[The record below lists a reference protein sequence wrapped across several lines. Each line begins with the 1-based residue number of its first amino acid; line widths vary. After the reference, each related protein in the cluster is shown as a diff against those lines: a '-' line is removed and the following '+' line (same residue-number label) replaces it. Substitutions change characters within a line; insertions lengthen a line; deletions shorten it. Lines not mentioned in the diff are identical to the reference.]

1 VEWNLSPEQDAYQEA
16 FRGWLSD
23 VAAPDVVRR
32 WLDAGD
38 AAAFEKL
45 FADGGWGGVGLPE
58 ELGGQGGGLVEL
70 ALTAEELARAAA
82 PSAGWLATVLAVP
95 ALAWA
100 GHRDLA
106 ELALAGQG
114 AACLV
119 PAECVPDEAPPLS
132 VDETG
137 AVSGSVPRVLAGGTA
152 VTFVVPA
159 VPSGTASSGTASSG
173 TASSGTGDGL
183 ELRLVE
189 TGASGITRTGRK
201 LLDRSRALADVRLDR
216 VPSRRLEL
224 ADPAGVLRQA
234 SARAAVL
241 VAADSLGAS
250 SRMLDLAVA
259 YSKQRHQFGVPIGS
273 FQAVKHAAAMILV
286 GVEAARSA
294 VYFAAA
300 SVDAGGP
307 EAFLHA
313 AAVKAQVT
321 AEGSRTAD
329 SALTLHGAIGYTWE
343 YDLQLFYK
351 RARLNEKLLGTPA
364 QWNERIA
371 SGLALV

>member
-1 VEWNLSPEQDAYQEA
+1 
-16 FRGWLSD
+16 
-23 VAAPDVVRR
+23 
-32 WLDAGD
+32 
-38 AAAFEKL
+38 
-45 FADGGWGGVGLPE
+45 
-58 ELGGQGGGLVEL
+58 
-70 ALTAEELARAAA
+70 
-82 PSAGWLATVLAVP
+82 
-95 ALAWA
+95 
-100 GHRDLA
+100 
-106 ELALAGQG
+106 
-114 AACLV
+114 
-119 PAECVPDEAPPLS
+119 VPDEAPPLS

-137 AVSGSVPRVLAGGTA
+137 AVSGSVPRVLAGDTA
-152 VTFVVPA
+152 VRFVVPA
-159 VPSGTASSGTASSG
+159 GR
-173 TASSGTGDGL
+173 

-189 TGASGITRTGRK
+189 ADAPGVTRTGRK
-201 LLDRSRALADVRLDR
+201 LLDRSRSVAEVTLDHA
-216 VPSRRLEL
+216 PSQRLEL

-250 SRMLDLAVA
+250 SRMLDLTVA

-307 EAFLHA
+307 ESFLHA

-321 AEGSRTAD
+321 AEGARTAD

-343 YDLQLFYK
+343 YDLQLFFK
-351 RARLNEKLLGTPA
+351 RAKLDEKLLGTPA

-371 SGLALV
+371 VGLALA

>member
-16 FRGWLSD
+16 FRGWLTD
-23 VAAPDVVRR
+23 MAPPDAVRR

-38 AAAFEKL
+38 PAAFEKL
-45 FADGGWGGVGLPE
+45 FTDGGWAGVGLPT

-95 ALAWA
+95 ALALA
-100 GHRDLA
+100 GDRDLA
-106 ELALAGQG
+106 ELALAGQ
-114 AACLV
+114 AAAYLA

-137 AVSGSVPRVLAGGTA
+137 AISGSVPRVLAGGTA
-152 VTFVVPA
+152 VRFVVPVA
-159 VPSGTASSGTASSG
+159 
-173 TASSGTGDGL
+173 DGR

-189 TGASGITRTGRK
+189 AGAPEVTRTGRK
-201 LLDRSRALADVRLDR
+201 LLDRSRSVADVRLDH
-216 VPSRRLEL
+216 VPSQRLEL

-250 SRMLDLAVA
+250 GRMLDLAVA

-307 EAFLHA
+307 DAFLHA

-321 AEGSRTAD
+321 AEGARAAD

-343 YDLQLFYK
+343 YDLQLFFK
-351 RARLNEKLLGTPA
+351 RARLDEKLLGTPA
-364 QWNERIA
+364 HWNERIA
-371 SGLALV
+371 AGLALV

>member
-1 VEWNLSPEQDAYQEA
+1 MEWNLSPEQDAYQEA
-16 FRGWLSD
+16 FRGWLTD
-23 VAAPDVVRR
+23 MAPPDAVRR

-38 AAAFEKL
+38 AAAFETL
-45 FADGGWGGVGLPE
+45 FSDGGWAGVGLPT

-70 ALTAEELARAAA
+70 ALTTEEMARVAA

-95 ALAWA
+95 ALALA
-100 GHRDLA
+100 EHRDLV
-106 ELALAGQG
+106 ELALAGQT
-114 AACLV
+114 AAYLI

-132 VDETG
+132 VDENG
-137 AVSGSVPRVLAGGTA
+137 AISGSVPRVLAGGTA
-152 VTFVVPA
+152 VRFVVP
-159 VPSGTASSGTASSG
+159 
-173 TASSGTGDGL
+173 TGR
-183 ELRLVE
+183 ELRLLE
-189 TGASGITRTGRK
+189 ASAPEVTRTGRK
-201 LLDRSRALADVRLDR
+201 LLDRSRTVADVTLNRA
-216 VPSRRLEL
+216 PSQRLEL
-224 ADPAGVLRQA
+224 DDPAEVLRQA

-307 EAFLHA
+307 ESFLHA

-321 AEGSRTAD
+321 AEGARTAD

-343 YDLQLFYK
+343 YDLQLFFK
-351 RARLNEKLLGTPA
+351 RARLDEKLLGTPA

-371 SGLALV
+371 TGLALV